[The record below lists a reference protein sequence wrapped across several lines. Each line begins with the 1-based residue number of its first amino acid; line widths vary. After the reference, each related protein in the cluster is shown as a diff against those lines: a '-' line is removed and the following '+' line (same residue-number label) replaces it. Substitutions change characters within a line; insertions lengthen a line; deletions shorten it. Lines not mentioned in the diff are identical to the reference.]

1 MLKKRFKEKG
11 VKVILV
17 GSLVG
22 MGTFTYMPTAE
33 ATEGTTVTPGESQ
46 TVNTLSKLEIDGI
59 TLNQQFSADVLEYS
73 ATVGNNVEKISL
85 LAESPSET
93 ATISVNGIQ
102 MTNGK
107 AEDFSLQTGK
117 NTFTITV
124 SNGINETTTYT
135 VKVEKPESD
144 DNLLTA
150 IELSKG
156 SLTFDATVTAYKVS
170 LENKV
175 NTITVAPKVR
185 DSTARVNVNGIDAT
199 SKGVKVILPVGKT
212 TVKIVVTAE
221 DGDKKTYTL
230 TITRAA
236 AKAKEPE
243 EKDPSKGDEAKKEP
257 STGDEVKKESS
268 TGTSKTQPSSDNG
281 ARPSSTPSDSSKGQV
296 LSSQA
301 PKVQQI
307 ASISTQKTIS
317 DSDEKVMSAAGS
329 AGEEEEVNNAPV
341 LNTLTVSKGTWN
353 KSFDSAEHTYHI
365 EVDKDITSVQIEA
378 IASASGATIRYDGE
392 SSKSVTINNKAKT
405 AISVTVSKDGA
416 RRTYVLVFEKDI
428 DVEMDE
434 EETVDDVKTEKEA
447 EVEATQISTS
457 SKKENVKSNNTGNQM
472 MQMDNQSTESISF
485 LGKIK
490 KFVLS
495 FF

>member
-33 ATEGTTVTPGESQ
+33 ATEGTAVTQGEAQ

-73 ATVGNNVEKISL
+73 ATVGKNVGKISL
-85 LAESPSET
+85 LAESSSET
-93 ATISVNGIQ
+93 ATVSVNGIQ
-102 MTNGK
+102 LTNGK

-124 SNGINETTTYT
+124 SDGINETTTYT
-135 VKVEKPESD
+135 VQVDKSESD

-150 IELSKG
+150 IGLSKG
-156 SLTFDATVTAYKVS
+156 SLPFDASVTAYKVS
-170 LENKV
+170 LANKV
-175 NTITVAPKVR
+175 NTITVAPTVS

-199 SKGVKVILPVGKT
+199 SKGVKVNLPVGKT
-212 TVKIVVTAE
+212 TVKIVVAAE
-221 DGDKKTYTL
+221 NGDKKTYTL

-236 AKAKEPE
+236 AKAKRTED
-243 EKDPSKGDEAKKEP
+243 KDTSKGDEA
-257 STGDEVKKESS
+257 KKESS
-268 TGTSKTQPSSDNG
+268 TGTSKTQSSSDKG
-281 ARPSSTPSDSSKGQV
+281 DKPSSTPSDLSKGQV

-301 PKVQQI
+301 PKAQKI
-307 ASISTQKTIS
+307 ASISTQKALS
-317 DSDEKVMSAAGS
+317 DSDNKAMSAGS
-329 AGEEEEVNNAPV
+329 VGEEGNNAPV

-353 KSFDSAEHTYHI
+353 KSFDSDEHTYHI

-378 IASASGATIRYDGE
+378 IASASGATIKYDGE
-392 SSKSVTINNKAKT
+392 SSKTVTIKNKAKT

-416 RRTYVLVFEKDI
+416 RRTYVLVFDKDI
-428 DVEMDE
+428 DVDMDE
-434 EETVDDVKTEKEA
+434 EETVDDAKTEKEA
-447 EVEATQISTS
+447 VVGATQMSTS
-457 SKKENVKSNNTGNQM
+457 SKSENLKSNNRGSQM
-472 MQMDNQSTESISF
+472 MPMDNQSTESISF

-495 FF
+495 LF